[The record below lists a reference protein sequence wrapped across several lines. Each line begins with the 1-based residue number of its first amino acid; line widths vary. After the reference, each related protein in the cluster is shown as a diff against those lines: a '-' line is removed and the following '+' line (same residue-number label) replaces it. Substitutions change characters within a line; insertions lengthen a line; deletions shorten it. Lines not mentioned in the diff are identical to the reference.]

1 MRRAARLVGLL
12 GCTLACFSD
21 SNAQHSRQGHPAKE
35 LAARPV
41 TFGPVEELAP
51 TCSPDSQW
59 IAFEYFHPGP
69 RERAPQIWIMPA
81 GDDFANAKPLVDDGE
96 YHAGI
101 SWSPDSKW
109 ISFVGARVLRKG
121 DVFLTAQ
128 VYKIRIDTQ
137 EIIQLTQFPEKTALG
152 DDTAWSSRGEIA
164 FQREG
169 DIYAVSANGGEPRKL
184 FDLVSRNIQ
193 IILVANMRWSPD
205 GEQLA
210 FLALRTEDGQES
222 GGIWIADIHKQD
234 LRQITKGE
242 PVCCPFWVSNS
253 TLLHARG
260 KDDGSSRIYS
270 MSIETGKI
278 EQLTRGPL
286 DDYPCLD
293 SVRGVLFFNHGEDA
307 DIKRGSWNS
316 RLHIWKKKLPREV
329 LLRLLPAHR

>member
-1 MRRAARLVGLL
+1 
-12 GCTLACFSD
+12 
-21 SNAQHSRQGHPAKE
+21 
-35 LAARPV
+35 V

-59 IAFEYFHPGP
+59 IAFEYFHSRPD
-69 RERAPQIWIMPA
+69 ERGPQIWILPA
-81 GDDFANAKPLVDDGE
+81 DDDSSPPKPLVANGG

-109 ISFVGARVLRKG
+109 ISFVEARLLRKG

-128 VYKIRIDTQ
+128 VYKIRIDTR
-137 EIIQLTQFPEKTALG
+137 EIIQVTQFPEKTSLG
-152 DDTAWSSRGEIA
+152 DDTAWSSTGEIA
-164 FQREG
+164 FQRDG

-184 FDLVSRNIQ
+184 FDLVSQNIQ
-193 IILVANMRWSPD
+193 IIPVANMTWSPD

-210 FLALRTEDGQES
+210 FLAWRTEGGEES
-222 GGIWIADIHKQD
+222 GGIWIEDIRTQE

-242 PVCCPFWVSNS
+242 AVCCPFWVNNS

-260 KDDGSSRIYS
+260 KGDGSSRIYS
-270 MSIETGKI
+270 MLIETGKI
-278 EQLTRGPL
+278 EQLTRGPM
-286 DDYPCLD
+286 DDLPCLD
-293 SVRGVLFFNHGEDA
+293 SVRGVLFFNHGNNA

-329 LLRLLPAHR
+329 LLRLLPAPR